1 MPEQCRYKL
10 QIDVPIALFTHYSSH
25 FMANKCNIMAF
36 CSTGYN
42 KCYQMRQLTDACNF
56 VIAKL
61 WTCFVPLDAPV
72 VLLRRAPTLAC
83 RRSASQN
90 DPSCMDTRTITAGV
104 MWRHQCGSKLLIEQ
118 GPAKKIYENDS
129 TMWGSSHKSNP
140 VYNLWSM
147 ILRLGSWNRPL
158 VCTSISMFWFA
169 NFASNSSTSFFVS
182 ANCRSSIA
190 APLEKKWALATLNTP
205 IHHCY
210 SIAIALN
217 TCKDGVQTYSLP
229 VVPRKAVAK
238 FQK

>member
-1 MPEQCRYKL
+1 
-10 QIDVPIALFTHYSSH
+10 
-25 FMANKCNIMAF
+25 
-36 CSTGYN
+36 
-42 KCYQMRQLTDACNF
+42 
-56 VIAKL
+56 
-61 WTCFVPLDAPV
+61 
-72 VLLRRAPTLAC
+72 
-83 RRSASQN
+83 
-90 DPSCMDTRTITAGV
+90 
-104 MWRHQCGSKLLIEQ
+104 
-118 GPAKKIYENDS
+118 
-129 TMWGSSHKSNP
+129 
-140 VYNLWSM
+140 
-147 ILRLGSWNRPL
+147 
-158 VCTSISMFWFA
+158 MFWFA